1 VLLYPPTLNPSSA
14 ILRLSLAVKKNKR
27 LKIFEPPVHLASKI
41 LGERPRI
48 MIEPK
53 YQTLN
58 GLFSDRVFRI
68 PRYQRFYSWQ
78 KRQREDLFGD
88 IGELAKKG
96 EDRHHFMATIVCFR
110 THDVKSVGSLEY
122 RTYDIVDGQQ
132 RLTTLILIMKAIQK
146 RLDEGD
152 EKTDISKILVKG
164 DGNLLLLQT
173 NNSNQRLLNDYLKNG
188 KQPAKDQIKTY
199 ADRNL
204 RDAIHDCERF
214 VGDWFDDAGNLMGL
228 LRLIRNRLGF
238 VVYDTDDNKIV
249 YSVFEVLNSR
259 GLDVDPLDKSKSAL
273 MGRAFELSKTA
284 DAGSAKIEEL
294 HALWG
299 RIYERLA
306 MEPVPGQEVLRV
318 AATIRLGDEAGK
330 PLKAETALKEFRKY
344 CDEPEK
350 TVTVSTWLYDSA
362 DELVNLQSNRYWEP
376 VVGILQARVLAVAL
390 MLTDALTDS
399 ERERALDQ
407 WERVTFRIYGLSGK
421 DSRFKV
427 GDYVRL
433 ATNVMNGA
441 EGAKRYSEIINSL
454 RQLGN
459 DYPIES
465 AVKVG
470 LEKANCYEGFADE
483 TRYILWHYEEHLAKT
498 AGVQINKEIR
508 EAIWQER
515 SASDTIEHIFP
526 QSPEPG
532 GAWEGKLKKHQRI
545 ESHVH
550 RIGNLILLP
559 QPLNE
564 EARRQGFAAK
574 KNIYAKSE
582 GLRMVKEILRE
593 RDWRQQEIEK
603 REKKIMGWAKTAWA
617 DLPD

>member
-1 VLLYPPTLNPSSA
+1 
-14 ILRLSLAVKKNKR
+14 
-27 LKIFEPPVHLASKI
+27 
-41 LGERPRI
+41 

-58 GLFSDRVFRI
+58 GLFTDRVFRI
-68 PRYQRFYSWQ
+68 PKYQRFYSWQ
-78 KRQREDLFGD
+78 NKQREDLFGD
-88 IGELAKKG
+88 IRELAKKG

-110 THDVKSVGSLEY
+110 TRDVKSVGSLEY

-132 RLTTLILIMKAIQK
+132 RLTSLIIIMKAIQK
-146 RLDEGD
+146 RLDPGD
-152 EKTDISKILVKG
+152 DKTEISKILVKG

-173 NNSNQRLLNDYLKNG
+173 NNSNQRLLNDYLKHG
-188 KQPAKDQIKTY
+188 KTPARDQIRTH
-199 ADRNL
+199 ADRNM
-204 RDAIHDCERF
+204 RDAIRDCEQF
-214 VGDWFDDAGNLMGL
+214 VNEWLEDTGTLMGL

-238 VVYDTDDNKIV
+238 VVYDTDDDKIV

-259 GLDVDPLDKSKSAL
+259 GLDVDWLDKSKSAL
-273 MGRAFELSKTA
+273 MGRAFELSKSA
-284 DAGSAKIEEL
+284 DAGAAKIAEL

-299 RIYERLA
+299 KIYERLA
-306 MEPVPGQEVLRV
+306 MHPIPGHEVLRV

-330 PLKAETALKEFRKY
+330 PLRAETALSKFREY
-344 CDEPEK
+344 CDEPDK
-350 TVTVSTWLYDSA
+350 TVTVSTWLQDNA
-362 DELVNLQSNRYWEP
+362 DALVKLQSNRYWEP

-390 MLTDALTDS
+390 MLTDTLTDS
-399 ERERALDQ
+399 ERGKALDQ
-407 WERVTFRIYGLSGK
+407 WQRVTFRIYGLSGK
-421 DSRFKV
+421 DSRSKV

-433 ATNVMNGA
+433 AKNIMNVA
-441 EGAKRYSEIINSL
+441 EGAGRYSEIMDSL
-454 RQLGN
+454 RQLGS
-459 DYPIES
+459 DYPIER
-465 AVKVG
+465 AVKEG
-470 LEKANCYEGFADE
+470 LENANCYEGFAEE
-483 TRYILWHYEEHLAKT
+483 TRYILWHYEEHLAKS

-564 EARRQGFAAK
+564 EARRQGFAEK

-582 GLRMVKEILRE
+582 GLRMVKEIMRE

-603 REKKIMGWAKTAWA
+603 RERKIIEWATDAWA

>member
-1 VLLYPPTLNPSSA
+1 
-14 ILRLSLAVKKNKR
+14 
-27 LKIFEPPVHLASKI
+27 
-41 LGERPRI
+41 

-68 PRYQRFYSWQ
+68 PKYQRFYSWQ
-78 KRQREDLFGD
+78 KKQREDLFGD
-88 IGELAKKG
+88 IRELAKKG
-96 EDRHHFMATIVCFR
+96 EDRHHFMATVVCFR
-110 THDVKSVGSLEY
+110 TREVKSVGSLEY

-152 EKTDISKILVKG
+152 EKTDINKILVKG

-173 NNSNQRLLNDYLKNG
+173 NNSNQRLLNDYLRQG
-188 KQPAKDQIKTY
+188 KQPAKAQVKTY

-204 RDAIHDCERF
+204 REAIHDCEQF
-214 VGDWFDDAGNLMGL
+214 VSDWLEKAGDLMEL
-228 LRLIRNRLGF
+228 LRLMRNRLGF

-259 GLDVDPLDKSKSAL
+259 GLEVDWLDKSKSAL
-273 MGRAFELSKTA
+273 MGRAFELAKSA
-284 DAGSAKIEEL
+284 DAGAAKIEEL

-299 RIYERLA
+299 NIYERLA

-330 PLKAETALKEFRKY
+330 PLKAETALRKFREY
-344 CDEPEK
+344 CTEPEK
-350 TVTVSTWLYDSA
+350 TVTVSKWLQDTA
-362 DELVNLQSNRYWEP
+362 DKLVDLHSNRYWEP

-390 MLTDALTDS
+390 KLTDALTDS

-407 WERVTFRIYGLSGK
+407 WERVTFRIYGLFRK
-421 DSRFKV
+421 DSRSEV
-427 GDYVRL
+427 GNYVRL
-433 ATNVMNGA
+433 ATNLMNGT
-441 EGAKRYSEIINSL
+441 EGAKRYSEIMNSL

-459 DYPIES
+459 DYPIDR
-465 AVKVG
+465 AVKEG
-470 LEKANCYEGFADE
+470 LEKTNCYEGFAEE
-483 TRYILWHYEEHLAKT
+483 TRYILWHYEEHLAKS
-498 AGVQINKEIR
+498 ADIQINKEIR

-532 GAWEGKLKKHQRI
+532 GAWDGKLKKHQRI
-545 ESHVH
+545 ESQVH

-559 QPLNE
+559 QSLNE

-574 KNIYAKSE
+574 KNIYATSE
-582 GLRMVKEILRE
+582 GLRTVKEIMRE
-593 RDWRQQEIEK
+593 KDWRQQEIEK
-603 REKKIMGWAKTAWA
+603 REKKIIEWAKTAWA
-617 DLPD
+617 DLSD

>member
-1 VLLYPPTLNPSSA
+1 
-14 ILRLSLAVKKNKR
+14 
-27 LKIFEPPVHLASKI
+27 
-41 LGERPRI
+41 

-68 PRYQRFYSWQ
+68 PKYQRFYSWEH
-78 KRQREDLFGD
+78 KQRDDLFGD
-88 IGELAKKG
+88 IRELAKKG

-110 THDVKSVGSLEY
+110 THDVKPVGSLEY

-132 RLTTLILIMKAIQK
+132 RLTTLILILKAIQK

-152 EKTDISKILVKG
+152 EKNDISKILVKG

-173 NNSNQRLLNDYLKNG
+173 NNSNQRLLNDYLKHG
-188 KQPAKDQIKTY
+188 KQPTKDQIKTF

-204 RDAIHDCERF
+204 RSAIQDCERF
-214 VGDWFDDAGNLMGL
+214 VESWMEECGNLMGL

-259 GLDVDPLDKSKSAL
+259 GLDVDWLDKSKSAL
-273 MGRAFELSKTA
+273 MGRAFELSKSA
-284 DAGSAKIEEL
+284 DAGAAKIEEL

-299 RIYERLA
+299 RTYERLA
-306 MEPVPGQEVLRV
+306 LEPVAGQEVLRV

-330 PLKAETALKEFRKY
+330 PLKAEKALTKLREY
-344 CDEPEK
+344 CDDPEK
-350 TVTVSTWLYDSA
+350 TVTVSTWLYDTS

-390 MLTDALTDS
+390 MLTDTLTES
-399 ERERALDQ
+399 EREKALDQ
-407 WERVTFRIYGLSGK
+407 WQRVTFRIYGLSGK

-433 ATNVMNGA
+433 AKNVMNAA
-441 EGAKRYSEIINSL
+441 EGATRYSEIMNSL
-454 RQLGN
+454 RLLGS
-459 DYPIES
+459 DYPVEAS
-465 AVKVG
+465 VKEG
-470 LEKANCYEGFADE
+470 LDNKNCYDDPDE
-483 TRYILWHYEEHLAKT
+483 TRYILWHYEEHLAKS
-498 AGVQINKEIR
+498 ARAQINKELR

-515 SASDTIEHIFP
+515 SASDSIEHIFP

-532 GAWEGKLKKHQRI
+532 GAWDGKLKKHQRI

-564 EARRQGFAAK
+564 EARRQGFAEK

-582 GLRMVKEILRE
+582 GLRMVKEIMKE
-593 RDWRQQEIEK
+593 KDWRQQEIEN
-603 REKKIMGWAKTAWA
+603 REKKIIAWATTAWA

>member
-1 VLLYPPTLNPSSA
+1 
-14 ILRLSLAVKKNKR
+14 
-27 LKIFEPPVHLASKI
+27 
-41 LGERPRI
+41 

-58 GLFSDRVFRI
+58 ALFSDRVFRI
-68 PRYQRFYSWQ
+68 PEYQRFYSWLP
-78 KRQREDLFGD
+78 KQREDLFGD
-88 IGELAKKG
+88 IRELAKKG

-110 THDVKSVGSLEY
+110 TQDVKPVGSLEY

-146 RLDEGD
+146 RLEEGD
-152 EKTDISKILVKG
+152 EKRDINKILVKG
-164 DGNLLLLQT
+164 DANLLLLQT
-173 NNSNQRLLNDYLKNG
+173 NNSNRRLLDDYLKHG
-188 KQPAKDQIKTY
+188 KQPAKEQIKTY

-204 RDAIHDCERF
+204 RSAIHDCERF
-214 VGDWFDDAGNLMGL
+214 VDAWLEDNNNLMGL
-228 LRLIRNRLGF
+228 LRLLRNRLGF
-238 VVYDTDDNKIV
+238 VVYDTDDSKIV

-259 GLDVDPLDKSKSAL
+259 GLDVDWLDKSKSAL
-273 MGRAFELSKTA
+273 MGRAFELAKSA
-284 DAGSAKIEEL
+284 VAGAAKIDEL
-294 HALWG
+294 HKLWG
-299 RIYERLA
+299 KTYERLA

-330 PLKAETALKEFRKY
+330 PLKAEKALSKFREY
-344 CDEPEK
+344 CDDSEK
-350 TVTVSTWLYDSA
+350 TVTVSTWLHDTA

-390 MLTDALTDS
+390 MLTNTLTDS
-399 ERERALDQ
+399 EREKALDQ
-407 WERVTFRIYGLSGK
+407 WQRVTFRIYGLSGK

-433 ATNVMNGA
+433 AKNVMNAA
-441 EGAKRYSEIINSL
+441 EGAARYSEIMNSL
-454 RQLGN
+454 RLLGT
-459 DYPIES
+459 DYPVES
-465 AVKVG
+465 AVKEG
-470 LEKANCYEGFADE
+470 LENTNAYDDADE
-483 TRYILWHYEEHLAKT
+483 TRYILWHYEEHLAKS
-498 AGVQINKEIR
+498 ARVQINKEIR

-532 GAWEGKLKKHQRI
+532 GAWEGKLRKHQRI

-559 QPLNE
+559 QALNE
-564 EARRQGFAAK
+564 EARRQGFAEK

-582 GLRMVKEILRE
+582 GLRMVREIMGE
-593 RDWRQQEIEK
+593 KDWRQQEIEK
-603 REKKIMGWAKTAWA
+603 REKKIIEWAKTAWA